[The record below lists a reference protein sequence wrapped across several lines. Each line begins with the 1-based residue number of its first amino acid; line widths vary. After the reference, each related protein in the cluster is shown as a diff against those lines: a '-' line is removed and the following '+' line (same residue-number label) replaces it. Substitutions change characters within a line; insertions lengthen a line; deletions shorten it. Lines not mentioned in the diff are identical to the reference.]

1 MSRIDLSRVKS
12 RLETFKNGGKTEKKP
27 NPNAKYFWRPTGEHV
42 VRLVPYINQPDWPFI
57 ELKFYYG
64 LNGKNYLAPE
74 CVGKPDPIKEYVDN
88 LKATYDKV
96 NFVKAC
102 VIEATTRTY
111 SPLIVRGEEEKGVR
125 FWGYG
130 VTVYNDILGL
140 INDVDWGD
148 ITDPKTGRDITVTF
162 RSKEELKAQ
171 YPKTSIKP
179 KPDKK
184 PALSD
189 EFKHLLDEQRDI
201 LTLWPV
207 PTEEEILDGM
217 ETYIEKKLEE
227 HAERIA
233 KAVEKAKAEAAAKA
247 AENDSPDLPDVE
259 SPSAEQAQGNEADAE
274 NEFDAF
280 FANANQAEA
289 EASTE

>member
-1 MSRIDLSRVKS
+1 MSRIDLSRIKS

-27 NPNAKYFWRPTGEHV
+27 NPNLKHFWRPTGEHG
-42 VRLVPYINQPDWPFI
+42 VRLVPYVNQPEWPFI

-64 LNGKNYLAPE
+64 LNGKTYLAPE
-74 CVGKPDPIKEYVDN
+74 CVGKPDPLKEYVEN

-102 VIEATTRTY
+102 IIEATPRTY
-111 SPLIVRGEEEKGVR
+111 SPVIVRGEEVKGVR

-130 VTVYNDILGL
+130 VTVYKDLLKL

-148 ITDPKTGRDITVTF
+148 ITDPVTGRDITVTF
-162 RSKEELKAQ
+162 ISKEELKAQ
-171 YPKTSIKP
+171 YPKTSINP
-179 KPDKK
+179 KPDRK
-184 PALSD
+184 PALND
-189 EFKHLLDEQRDI
+189 ELKHLLDEQQDI

-227 HAERIA
+227 HAERLA
-233 KAVEKAKAEAAAKA
+233 KAAAKAKAEAAAKA
-247 AENDSPDLPDVE
+247 AENDSSDPSEVE

-274 NEFDAF
+274 NEFDEF
-280 FANANQAEA
+280 FAKANQAEA
-289 EASTE
+289 ETSSE